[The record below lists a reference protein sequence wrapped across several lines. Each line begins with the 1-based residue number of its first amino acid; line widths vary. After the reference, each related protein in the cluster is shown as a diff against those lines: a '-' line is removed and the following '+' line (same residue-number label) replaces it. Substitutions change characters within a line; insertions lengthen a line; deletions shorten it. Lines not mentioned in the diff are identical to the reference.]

1 MLSNLFLWQQQIGIS
16 RQTALFVLDVDMP
29 GNTHCSP
36 QETCKHVGAHSPTG
50 WQLFNSCWHAGASTA
65 VVPCHAWMPE
75 WVSAYRHVLALR
87 INPDPECSSQVVVL
101 QRGLIIVNH
110 RNGVGCFD
118 EEVIVE
124 ASMLKVMHDSRPVAG
139 QVQAA
144 SKGIGLEQA
153 PMAQQHVGHLQ
164 HRRHMQAASYQ
175 PTASAAAAA
184 AAAATTLEQPKQ
196 HMQEL
201 HACWPDECSL

>member
-1 MLSNLFLWQQQIGIS
+1 
-16 RQTALFVLDVDMP
+16 MP
-29 GNTHCSP
+29 GW
-36 QETCKHVGAHSPTG
+36 E
-50 WQLFNSCWHAGASTA
+50 
-65 VVPCHAWMPE
+65 
-75 WVSAYRHVLALR
+75 SAYRHVLALG
-87 INPDPECSSQVVVL
+87 INPDSECSGQVVVL
-101 QRGLIIVNH
+101 QRGLIIVNQ

-124 ASMLKVMHDSRPVAG
+124 ASMLKIMHDSRPVAG

-184 AAAATTLEQPKQ
+184 ATTLEQPKQ
-196 HMQEL
+196 NMQEL

>member
-1 MLSNLFLWQQQIGIS
+1 MVF
-16 RQTALFVLDVDMP
+16 
-29 GNTHCSP
+29 
-36 QETCKHVGAHSPTG
+36 
-50 WQLFNSCWHAGASTA
+50 
-65 VVPCHAWMPE
+65 
-75 WVSAYRHVLALR
+75 
-87 INPDPECSSQVVVL
+87 
-101 QRGLIIVNH
+101 QRGLIIVYQ
-110 RNGVGCFD
+110 RNGVGCLD

-124 ASMLKVMHDSRPVAG
+124 APMLEVMHDSRPVAG

-184 AAAATTLEQPKQ
+184 AAAAAATTLEQPKQ